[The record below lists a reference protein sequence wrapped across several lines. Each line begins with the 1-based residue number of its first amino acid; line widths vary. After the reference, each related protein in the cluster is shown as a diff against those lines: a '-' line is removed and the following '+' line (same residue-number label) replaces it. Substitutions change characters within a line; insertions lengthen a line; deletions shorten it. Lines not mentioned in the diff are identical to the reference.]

1 MVCADVARL
10 TKIVIVVE
18 ILLLVHSDASDVTY
32 AKRWVRD
39 IVMTCNIIF
48 IVVYVIYGIHVIHIV
63 GFIVTEQIIRWIIV
77 G

>member
-10 TKIVIVVE
+10 AKIVIVVD

-39 IVMTCNIIF
+39 IVITCNIIF
-48 IVVYVIYGIHVIHIV
+48 IVVYIINGIHVIHIV